1 MTVETKLTDF
11 RTATI
16 TQHWN
21 DPPQKIFFKPD
32 DGYDRL
38 DSYQIRSILEK
49 ILENCKNHSMV
60 SDRRMVTDSEK
71 RLALL
76 FERLEK
82 EQISESVLG
91 RLCKMCEYV
100 KENDFINA
108 LTIHSNLMTTDFG
121 NEGKWLLG
129 LKRLLDLCKKKL
141 ESK

>member
-21 DPPQKIFFKPD
+21 DPPQKIFIKAD

-38 DSYQIRSILEK
+38 DSYQIRLILEK
-49 ILENCKNHSMV
+49 ILENCKNNSMV
-60 SDRRMVTDSEK
+60 SDKRMVTDSEK

-82 EQISESVLG
+82 EQISESILG
-91 RLCKMCEYV
+91 RLCKMCEYI
-100 KENDFINA
+100 KENDFTNA
-108 LTIHSNLMTTDFG
+108 LTIHSNLMTTDFE

-129 LKRLLDLCKKKL
+129 IKRLLDLCKKKL